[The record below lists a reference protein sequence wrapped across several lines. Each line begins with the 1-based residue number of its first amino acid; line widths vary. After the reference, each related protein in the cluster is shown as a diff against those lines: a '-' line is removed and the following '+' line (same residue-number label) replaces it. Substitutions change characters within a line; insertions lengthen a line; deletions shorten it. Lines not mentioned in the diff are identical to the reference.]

1 MMRDWEATSGFVEV
15 RSKNMVTWSL
25 MFARMDH
32 NTLYFY
38 EDESEQK
45 ALFAV
50 QFTQGFSV
58 EALKTGFQ
66 FEIRNNNL
74 EDIRTPLDVEEGDTE
89 GDTEEAGGASI
100 MSTSKD
106 FLKKFGRQIFASGNT
121 LTVSVADAGNL
132 EMWMITIIQA
142 IQGVVR
148 ESERFEGRLSVV
160 DTVGRALS
168 GDHPSAALMNLRR
181 ETADQLVSGLLKK
194 ATPVPITQAALN
206 ALSRM
211 SVDTAGDT
219 STPQSMSAQPSVWEE
234 MWCEL
239 RCEPSGTD
247 CTFSCYAWPA
257 ATSRFRSLK
266 RGLPG
271 QGGGQQGDCSCEEH
285 SLQQQYRSTRSPG
298 QRGRHPYAS
307 SCC

>member
-89 GDTEEAGGASI
+89 GGDTEEAGGASI

-106 FLKKFGRQIFASGNT
+106 FLKKFGRQIFASGSAF
-121 LTVSVADAGNL
+121 VRDAPG
-132 EMWMITIIQA
+132 E
-142 IQGVVR
+142 
-148 ESERFEGRLSVV
+148 
-160 DTVGRALS
+160 
-168 GDHPSAALMNLRR
+168 
-181 ETADQLVSGLLKK
+181 GLL
-194 ATPVPITQAALN
+194 QADHCL
-206 ALSRM
+206 
-211 SVDTAGDT
+211 
-219 STPQSMSAQPSVWEE
+219 
-234 MWCEL
+234 
-239 RCEPSGTD
+239 
-247 CTFSCYAWPA
+247 
-257 ATSRFRSLK
+257 
-266 RGLPG
+266 
-271 QGGGQQGDCSCEEH
+271 
-285 SLQQQYRSTRSPG
+285 G
-298 QRGRHPYAS
+298 QRVLRSANAVDYARQRA
-307 SCC
+307 